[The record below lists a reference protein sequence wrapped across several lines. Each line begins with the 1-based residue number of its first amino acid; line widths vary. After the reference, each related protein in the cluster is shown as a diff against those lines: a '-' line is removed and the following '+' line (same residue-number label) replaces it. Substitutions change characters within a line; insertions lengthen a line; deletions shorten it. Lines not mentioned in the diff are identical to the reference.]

1 MQDAV
6 ICRTNAKLS
15 MFSELW
21 SRRRFIFCLVRKNSQ
36 IALMQWLHP
45 AWILNKKLKQSLRE
59 QIKSGDDLLEI
70 VKLQTTIQTSF

>member
-1 MQDAV
+1 
-6 ICRTNAKLS
+6 
-15 MFSELW
+15 
-21 SRRRFIFCLVRKNSQ
+21 
-36 IALMQWLHP
+36 MQWLHP